1 MKILVSTSLL
11 SPYRVDWLNELGKY
25 EEVTILYL
33 EEGNSERNSEWLAK
47 RPENCKYMLISGVYL
62 PKIGKISFDVLR
74 ELKTR
79 EYDIIILDG
88 YGYVTQL
95 INIFYLNKKKIR
107 YFVNVDGAVPK
118 RNEKSIV
125 RLIKKNILS
134 KVPYFL
140 CGSHE
145 TGSILVGY
153 GSNSKKIIHHPFTS
167 LYKEDIYKDI
177 ITPSDKKI
185 LKKKLAIKEKYMVI
199 SVGRFSYLNGYGK
212 GYDVLLKTALRLK
225 DLDIGWYIIGGEP
238 TDEFKK
244 MKKEMKL
251 ENVHFIGFKKKEALK
266 EYYRASDIFT
276 LMTIGDVWGLVIN
289 EAMACGLPVITTDKC
304 VAGVELVKNGV
315 NGYIVPVGDEQA
327 LAVYVEKIL
336 KTEGMIESM
345 GKNSLKKI
353 QDYTIEN
360 MARIHLSKFKE
371 TLHNRMYFE
380 LD

>member
-33 EEGNSERNSEWLAK
+33 EEGNNERNSEWLAK
-47 RPENCKYMLISGVYL
+47 RPENCKYKLMTGVSL
-62 PKIGKISFDVLR
+62 PKIGKISLDVLR
-74 ELKTR
+74 EVKKS

-88 YGYVTQL
+88 YGYATQL
-95 INIFYLNKKKIR
+95 INLFSLNKKKKM

-118 RNEKSIV
+118 KNENPVVRHLKKSF
-125 RLIKKNILS
+125 LS

-140 CGSHE
+140 CGSNE
-145 TGSILVGY
+145 TGSILIGY
-153 GSNSKKIIHHPFTS
+153 GSDVKRIIHHPFTS
-167 LYKEDIYKDI
+167 LYKKDIYKEI
-177 ITPSDKKI
+177 MPFSDKMT
-185 LKKKLAIKEKYMVI
+185 LREKLGIKENYMVI

-212 GYDVLLKTALRLK
+212 GYDVLLKAASRVRE
-225 DLDIGWYIIGGEP
+225 LDIGWYIIGGQP
-238 TDEFKK
+238 TDEFVK

-251 ENVHFIGFKKKEALK
+251 ETVHFVEFKKKEELK

-276 LMTIGDVWGLVIN
+276 LMTVGDVWGLVIN

-304 VAGVELVKNGV
+304 VAGVELVKNGL

-327 LAVYVEKIL
+327 LVAHVEEIL
-336 KTEGMIESM
+336 KTEGMVEKM
-345 GKNSLKKI
+345 GNHSLELI

-360 MARIHLSKFKE
+360 MVSIHQSKFREILNDYK
-371 TLHNRMYFE
+371 

>member
-33 EEGNSERNSEWLAK
+33 EEGNNERNSEWLAK
-47 RPENCKYMLISGVYL
+47 RPENCKYKLMTGVSL
-62 PKIGKISFDVLR
+62 PKIGKISLDVLR
-74 ELKTR
+74 EVKKG

-88 YGYVTQL
+88 YGYATQL
-95 INIFYLNKKKIR
+95 INLFSLNKKKEM

-118 RNEKSIV
+118 KNENPVVRHLKKSF
-125 RLIKKNILS
+125 LS

-140 CGSHE
+140 CGSNE
-145 TGSILVGY
+145 TGSILIGY
-153 GSNSKKIIHHPFTS
+153 GSDVKRIIHHPFTS
-167 LYKEDIYKDI
+167 LYKKDIYKEI
-177 ITPSDKKI
+177 IPFSDKI
-185 LKKKLAIKEKYMVI
+185 TLREKLGIKEKYMVI

-212 GYDVLLKTALRLK
+212 GYDVLLKAASRVRE
-225 DLDIGWYIIGGEP
+225 LDIGWYIIGGQP
-238 TDEFKK
+238 TDEFVK

-251 ENVHFIGFKKKEALK
+251 ETVHFVEFKKKEELK

-276 LMTIGDVWGLVIN
+276 LMTVGDVWGLVIN

-304 VAGVELVKNGV
+304 VAGVELVKNGL

-327 LAVYVEKIL
+327 LVAHVEEIL
-336 KTEGMIESM
+336 KTEGMVEKM
-345 GKNSLKKI
+345 GNHSLELI

-360 MARIHLSKFKE
+360 MVSIHQSKFREILNDYK
-371 TLHNRMYFE
+371 